1 MARYLADSSIWAWA
15 RGDRR
20 LDIKQKLAE
29 RFAADEIVTC
39 PPVVLEVM
47 HRARN
52 GEEYEAVFADLFEPI
67 DWLPLNEEVS
77 TRAVEVQ
84 REIAGGT
91 DGNHLRPAA
100 DYLIAAIAEHAGP
113 EFTLWAFDK
122 DLRIICEHTGQ
133 PFEAEDFQP
142 NSTP

>member
-15 RGDRR
+15 RGERR
-20 LDIKQKLAE
+20 PDIKQRLAE

-52 GEEYEAVFADLFEPI
+52 EAEYEAAFADLFEPI
-67 DWLPLNEEVS
+67 EWLPLGDDAAE
-77 TRAVEVQ
+77 RAIEVQ
-84 REIAGGT
+84 RGLARGAE
-91 DGNHLRPAA
+91 GNHLRAAA
-100 DYLIAAIAEHAGP
+100 DFLIAAAAERAGP
-113 EFTLWAFDK
+113 GYALWFFDK

-133 PFEAEDFQP
+133 PFEAEDSAGP
-142 NSTP
+142 GR